1 MAMVL
6 TALSSM
12 FSSALSAATTAGT
25 FLASNAGTIG
35 TALSAAGTVYSGISG
50 YQASK
55 AEAAQ
60 LKAKGDNELAKA
72 QREADRRR
80 RETQALL
87 SRANAVAAASG
98 AGATDAS
105 VMATKEK
112 IQAEGDT
119 NAMLDMYNGM
129 VNRSDLYREA
139 ASRRAEGRSGLFGSI
154 LNAGSTVYSDI
165 ARRQRESQAG
175 DYGIYGDHYTNGV
188 WS

>member
-6 TALSSM
+6 AALGSM
-12 FSSALSAATTAGT
+12 FSQAMAAATTAGT

-35 TALSAAGTVYSGISG
+35 TALAAGGTVYSGISQ

-55 AEAAQ
+55 AEAKQ
-60 LKAKGDNELAKA
+60 LKAKGDNELAKS

-80 RETQALL
+80 RETQVLV

-112 IQAEGDT
+112 IQAEGDN
-119 NAMLDMYNGM
+119 NAMLDMYNGL

-139 ASRRAEGRSGLFGSI
+139 ATTKASGRSKLFSSI
-154 LNAGSTVYSDI
+154 IDAGSTVYSDI
-165 ARRQRESQAG
+165 ARRNRESQSG
-175 DYGIYGDHYTNGV
+175 DAYVY
-188 WS
+188 